1 MSENVTRISSGDKEI
16 ILIGTAHVSPKSVEE
31 VREVIETEKPDTVCV
46 ELDEQRYQAVMNR
59 KKWQET
65 DIIKIIKE
73 KKATF
78 LLINLVLSS
87 YQKRL
92 AKQFNINPGQEMI
105 QGIQSAR
112 EIGAELV
119 LQFNINPG
127 QEMIQGIQSAR
138 EIGAELVLADRDI
151 RVTFSR
157 IWRGLSLWNK
167 LKLLFSIVVSIFSDE
182 TITEEELEKLK
193 SQDILDAVLSEFTS
207 AFPQLRVPLLDE
219 RDQYL
224 AQKIK
229 EAPGRKIVAV
239 LGAAHVAGVK
249 KEINREHDLSALS
262 SVPPGSRLTKAI
274 LWLIPL
280 LIIGI
285 IVYTFLS
292 NPSAGIYQVLS
303 WVLWNGS
310 IAAIGA
316 ALAFAHPLAIAT
328 AFVVSPISS
337 LNPLLAAGWFAGLV
351 QVFMCRPSVEAFENL
366 AEDVMSLKGFWTNKV
381 TRVLLVIALTNIGS
395 TAGAF
400 LGGADVL
407 RVFLENL

>member
-1 MSENVTRISSGDKEI
+1 MSENVTRINSGDKEI

-92 AKQFNINPGQEMI
+92 AK
-105 QGIQSAR
+105 
-112 EIGAELV
+112 
-119 LQFNINPG
+119 QFNINPG

-351 QVFMCRPSVEAFENL
+351 QVFVCRPSVEAFENL
-366 AEDVMSLKGFWTNKV
+366 AEDVLSLKGFWTNKV
-381 TRVLLVIALTNIGS
+381 TRVLLVIALTNVGS

>member
-92 AKQFNINPGQEMI
+92 AK
-105 QGIQSAR
+105 
-112 EIGAELV
+112 
-119 LQFNINPG
+119 QFNINPG

-381 TRVLLVIALTNIGS
+381 TRVLLVIALTNVGS
-395 TAGAF
+395 TVGAF

>member
-1 MSENVTRISSGDKEI
+1 MSENVTRINSGDKEI

-92 AKQFNINPGQEMI
+92 AK
-105 QGIQSAR
+105 
-112 EIGAELV
+112 
-119 LQFNINPG
+119 QFNINPG

-366 AEDVMSLKGFWTNKV
+366 AEDVLSLKGFWTNKV
-381 TRVLLVIALTNIGS
+381 TRVLLVIALTNVGS

>member
-92 AKQFNINPGQEMI
+92 AK
-105 QGIQSAR
+105 
-112 EIGAELV
+112 
-119 LQFNINPG
+119 QFNINPG

-351 QVFMCRPSVEAFENL
+351 QVFVCRPSVEAFENL
-366 AEDVMSLKGFWTNKV
+366 AEDVLSLKGFWTNKV
-381 TRVLLVIALTNIGS
+381 TRVLLVIALTNVGS

>member
-92 AKQFNINPGQEMI
+92 AK
-105 QGIQSAR
+105 
-112 EIGAELV
+112 
-119 LQFNINPG
+119 QFNINPG

-351 QVFMCRPSVEAFENL
+351 QVFVCRPSVEAFENL

>member
-92 AKQFNINPGQEMI
+92 AK
-105 QGIQSAR
+105 
-112 EIGAELV
+112 
-119 LQFNINPG
+119 QFNINPG

-351 QVFMCRPSVEAFENL
+351 QVFVCRPSVEAFENL

-381 TRVLLVIALTNIGS
+381 TRVLLVIALTNVGS
-395 TAGAF
+395 TVGAF

>member
-1 MSENVTRISSGDKEI
+1 MSENVTRINSGDKEI

-92 AKQFNINPGQEMI
+92 AK
-105 QGIQSAR
+105 
-112 EIGAELV
+112 
-119 LQFNINPG
+119 QFNINPG

-351 QVFMCRPSVEAFENL
+351 QVFVCRPSVEAFENL
-366 AEDVMSLKGFWTNKV
+366 AEDVLSLKGFWTNKV
-381 TRVLLVIALTNIGS
+381 TRVLLVIALTNVGS
-395 TAGAF
+395 TVGAF

>member
-1 MSENVTRISSGDKEI
+1 
-16 ILIGTAHVSPKSVEE
+16 
-31 VREVIETEKPDTVCV
+31 VCV

-92 AKQFNINPGQEMI
+92 AK
-105 QGIQSAR
+105 
-112 EIGAELV
+112 
-119 LQFNINPG
+119 QFNINPG

-351 QVFMCRPSVEAFENL
+351 QVFVCRPSVEAFENL
-366 AEDVMSLKGFWTNKV
+366 AEDVLSLKGFWTNKV
-381 TRVLLVIALTNIGS
+381 TRVLLVIALTNVGS

>member
-1 MSENVTRISSGDKEI
+1 MSENVTRINSGDKEI

-92 AKQFNINPGQEMI
+92 AK
-105 QGIQSAR
+105 
-112 EIGAELV
+112 
-119 LQFNINPG
+119 QFNINPG

-366 AEDVMSLKGFWTNKV
+366 AEDVLSLKGFWTNKV

>member
-92 AKQFNINPGQEMI
+92 AK
-105 QGIQSAR
+105 
-112 EIGAELV
+112 
-119 LQFNINPG
+119 QFNINPG

-351 QVFMCRPSVEAFENL
+351 QVFVCRPSVEAFENL
-366 AEDVMSLKGFWTNKV
+366 AEDVLSLKGFWTNKV

>member
-1 MSENVTRISSGDKEI
+1 MSENVTRINSGDKEI

-92 AKQFNINPGQEMI
+92 AK
-105 QGIQSAR
+105 
-112 EIGAELV
+112 
-119 LQFNINPG
+119 QFNINPG

>member
-92 AKQFNINPGQEMI
+92 AK
-105 QGIQSAR
+105 
-112 EIGAELV
+112 
-119 LQFNINPG
+119 QFNINPG

>member
-92 AKQFNINPGQEMI
+92 AK
-105 QGIQSAR
+105 
-112 EIGAELV
+112 
-119 LQFNINPG
+119 QFNINPG

-351 QVFMCRPSVEAFENL
+351 QVFVCRPSVEAFENL
-366 AEDVMSLKGFWTNKV
+366 AEDVLSLKGFWTNKV
-381 TRVLLVIALTNIGS
+381 TRVLLVIALTNVGS
-395 TAGAF
+395 TVGAF

>member
-119 LQFNINPG
+119 L
-127 QEMIQGIQSAR
+127 
-138 EIGAELVLADRDI
+138 ADRDI

-207 AFPQLRVPLLDE
+207 AFP
-219 RDQYL
+219 
-224 AQKIK
+224 
-229 EAPGRKIVAV
+229 
-239 LGAAHVAGVK
+239 
-249 KEINREHDLSALS
+249 S
-262 SVPPGSRLTKAI
+262 
-274 LWLIPL
+274 
-280 LIIGI
+280 
-285 IVYTFLS
+285 
-292 NPSAGIYQVLS
+292 
-303 WVLWNGS
+303 
-310 IAAIGA
+310 
-316 ALAFAHPLAIAT
+316 
-328 AFVVSPISS
+328 
-337 LNPLLAAGWFAGLV
+337 
-351 QVFMCRPSVEAFENL
+351 
-366 AEDVMSLKGFWTNKV
+366 
-381 TRVLLVIALTNIGS
+381 
-395 TAGAF
+395 
-400 LGGADVL
+400 
-407 RVFLENL
+407 

>member
-92 AKQFNINPGQEMI
+92 AK
-105 QGIQSAR
+105 
-112 EIGAELV
+112 
-119 LQFNINPG
+119 QFNINPG

-366 AEDVMSLKGFWTNKV
+366 AEDVLSLKGFWTNKV
-381 TRVLLVIALTNIGS
+381 TRVLLVIALTNVGS
-395 TAGAF
+395 TVGAF

>member
-92 AKQFNINPGQEMI
+92 AK
-105 QGIQSAR
+105 
-112 EIGAELV
+112 
-119 LQFNINPG
+119 QFNINPG

-366 AEDVMSLKGFWTNKV
+366 AEDVLSLKGFWTNKV